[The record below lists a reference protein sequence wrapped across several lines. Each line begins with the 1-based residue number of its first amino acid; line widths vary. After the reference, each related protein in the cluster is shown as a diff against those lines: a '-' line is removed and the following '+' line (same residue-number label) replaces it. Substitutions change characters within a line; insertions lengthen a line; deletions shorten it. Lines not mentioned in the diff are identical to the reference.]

1 MSEQPLG
8 AQPVPGNR
16 YPLVTVGILI
26 VGPSDRL
33 LLIRTHKW
41 QDRWGVPGGKV
52 DYGETLL
59 AAARRE
65 VLEETGLELGS
76 IVWAPTHEAV
86 NHPQFHRPA
95 HFVLLNFIARSFNER
110 VVLNDEAQA
119 HAWLSL
125 EEALAMDLNAP
136 TRALIEHYRV
146 HGFANPALVSDPSS
160 GVTHGAVPQ

>member
-1 MSEQPLG
+1 MSGEPLG
-8 AQPVPGNR
+8 AEPVAGAR
-16 YPLVTVGILI
+16 YPLVTVGVLI
-26 VGPSDRL
+26 VGPSERL

-52 DYGETLL
+52 DYGETLV

-65 VLEETGLELGS
+65 VREETGLELGR

-95 HFVLLNFIARSFNER
+95 HFVLLNFVARSLSET

-119 HAWLSL
+119 FAWLTP
-125 EEALAMDLNAP
+125 EEALATELNTP
-136 TRALIEHYRV
+136 TRALVEHYCN
-146 HGFANPALVSDPSS
+146 HGFATPELVADPTT
-160 GVTHGAVPQ
+160 GITAGEVRP